1 MTPLLLRALFLLLL
15 PVLQSRVPLAS
26 RTSPPSILATLLSIS
41 LLPSFV
47 PSTRF
52 SVSPLLGPLFLTSPF
67 LVLATLLSSPS
78 PLLRL
83 LYLSLNLPPPP
94 SSPLS
99 PAPLPPPPSS
109 SLPLSSP
116 PPVPPPTV
124 NRYRLC
130 LSPNSRQVFCRI
142 REYEGLAEY
151 FGLAE

>member
-26 RTSPPSILATLLSIS
+26 RTSPPSILATLLSTF

-67 LVLATLLSSPS
+67 LVLVTLLSSPS

-94 SSPLS
+94 SSSFVPFASLLLPLYPS
-99 PAPLPPPPSS
+99 LLPLP
-109 SLPLSSP
+109 SLPRPS
-116 PPVPPPTV
+116 TV
-124 NRYRLC
+124 TDY
-130 LSPNSRQVFCRI
+130 VCRRI
-142 REYEGLAEY
+142 VGRSFAV
-151 FGLAE
+151 